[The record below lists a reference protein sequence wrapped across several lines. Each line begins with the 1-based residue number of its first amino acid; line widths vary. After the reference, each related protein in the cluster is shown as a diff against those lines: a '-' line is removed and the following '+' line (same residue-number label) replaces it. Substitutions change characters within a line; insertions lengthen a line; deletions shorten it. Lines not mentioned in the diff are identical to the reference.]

1 MSRLFLNSIGLNT
14 KDGAKQI
21 KNSMKVQGI
30 TDLSDQKIFVVLYTP
45 YGVDDLIVK
54 NCIEILGFQSQNI
67 FLSKDGVPEADINYV
82 YVTEGNVFQVLNY
95 MRENQLVDYI
105 QNLILNNDH
114 TDYIGSSAGAMIAG
128 KDIYLGLDF
137 DKNNVRMIDFT
148 SLNLFDGTIIPHYEK
163 ENLEM
168 YKRNTEE
175 KILNR
180 YEDIYCVNDDEVLVI
195 DILIRNFK

>member
-1 MSRLFLNSIGLNT
+1 MSRLFLNSMGLNT

-21 KNSMKVQGI
+21 KHSMEVQGV
-30 TDLSDQKIFVVLYTP
+30 TDLSDQKIFVVSYTP

-54 NCIEILGFQSQNI
+54 NCIEILDFQSKNI
-67 FLSKDGVPEADINYV
+67 FLSKDGIPETDIDYV

-95 MRENQLVDYI
+95 MRENELVDYI
-105 QNLILNNDH
+105 QNLILNDDQ

-137 DKNNVRMIDFT
+137 DKNNVGMTDFKA
-148 SLNLFDGTIIPHYEK
+148 LNLFDGTIIPHYEE

-168 YKRNTEE
+168 YKSNTEE
-175 KILNR
+175 EILNR
-180 YEDIYCVNDDEVLVI
+180 YENIYCVSNE
-195 DILIRNFK
+195 DILVLDRK